1 MHKLIFQ
8 SSGTVS
14 ALWQTSEFKQLE
26 NLLSRRASSSDIERA
41 SNSARL
47 TKQQKEDLL
56 DSSDTP
62 KV

>member
-14 ALWQTSEFKQLE
+14 AWQPSEFKQLE

-41 SNSARL
+41 SNSAS
-47 TKQQKEDLL
+47 KC
-56 DSSDTP
+56 
-62 KV
+62 